1 MRRGPTSD
9 RLVVAYRELLPTL
22 RRAGI
27 RTIDDAVAH
36 PVYGPCVCN
45 LARAYQRRA
54 EAHPPPDSRERQVRM
69 F

>member
-1 MRRGPTSD
+1 MRRTPPSD
-9 RLVVAYRELLPTL
+9 RLAVAFRQLLPTL

-27 RTIDDAVAH
+27 RTLDDAIVH
-36 PVYGPCVCN
+36 PTYGPCVCN

-54 EAHPPPDSRERQVRM
+54 ESHPPPDARESQVRL